1 MRMLNKVMFVNRN
14 VAENTAGFEDWAL
27 ISITEQGSTE
37 ANLMV
42 GWYAVHRSE
51 FDDAIPQHG
60 LSKSTTLITENH
72 ATDIV
77 NFVCTVAPHVKGIIV
92 HCKAG
97 ISRSAAVAK
106 WIAITYNLPFNH
118 HYKEYNKYVYHQLNE
133 ANERKK
139 RR

>member
-1 MRMLNKVMFVNRN
+1 MFVNRN
-14 VAENTAGFEDWAL
+14 AAENTPGFKDWAL
-27 ISITEQGSTE
+27 ISITEPSSTK
-37 ANLMV
+37 ANLMA

-60 LSKSTTLITENH
+60 LNKSTILITEDH
-72 ATDIV
+72 AMDIV
-77 NFVCTVAPHVKGIIV
+77 DFVYSIAPHAKGVMV

-97 ISRSAAVAK
+97 VSRSAAVAK
-106 WIAITYNLPFNH
+106 WIAITFNLPFH
-118 HYKEYNKYVYHQLNE
+118 HDYKDYNKYVFHQLNE